1 MKKLSVIIIGAG
13 GRGRT
18 YCRNMHAMADKYD
31 IVGVAEPVEVKRN
44 EVRDLCGIPEENCF
58 TDWREILARPKMA
71 DIAVIATMD
80 AMHYEPA
87 MKAISLGYHLLL
99 EKPVAP
105 TAKECLDIA
114 KAAEEKGVAVIV
126 CHVLRYSPFY
136 KTLKSIVDSGMI
148 GKVMSVEQIE
158 GIGDVHFSH
167 SFVRGLWHSEKET
180 SPMVIA
186 KTCHDLDIIQWLI
199 GSSCKKVSSFGEL
212 TYFREENAP
221 VGAPRRCVDGTCP
234 EKDTCPYNA
243 YSLYIENKENLC
255 WKKIFTYN
263 VATHSDFTDEEL
275 LEKLKE
281 TDWGLCVFHAN
292 NDMPDHQLVN
302 MEFEGGV
309 HATLNLNAFN
319 SGGRYTR
326 IFGTKGELFA
336 FMSDENI
343 HVHTFSDKKDHV
355 ISVKKTEE
363 SIAGGHGGG
372 DAGIVYD
379 LYEYLCGIYQG
390 VSVSDIGVS
399 VSNHLIGFA
408 AEEARH
414 GDIVVSLEQFSE
426 KVSCQNN

>member
-1 MKKLSVIIIGAG
+1 
-13 GRGRT
+13 
-18 YCRNMHAMADKYD
+18 
-31 IVGVAEPVEVKRN
+31 
-44 EVRDLCGIPEENCF
+44 
-58 TDWREILARPKMA
+58 
-71 DIAVIATMD
+71 
-80 AMHYEPA
+80 
-87 MKAISLGYHLLL
+87 
-99 EKPVAP
+99 
-105 TAKECLDIA
+105 
-114 KAAEEKGVAVIV
+114 
-126 CHVLRYSPFY
+126 
-136 KTLKSIVDSGMI
+136 
-148 GKVMSVEQIE
+148 
-158 GIGDVHFSH
+158 
-167 SFVRGLWHSEKET
+167 
-180 SPMVIA
+180 
-186 KTCHDLDIIQWLI
+186 
-199 GSSCKKVSSFGEL
+199 
-212 TYFREENAP
+212 
-221 VGAPRRCVDGTCP
+221 
-234 EKDTCPYNA
+234 
-243 YSLYIENKENLC
+243 LC